1 MAIICETSA
10 ILNGCD
16 TAIKPIEV
24 AACDDT
30 CFFLGGEIQRANKT
44 INNQF
49 ATFHKSLRLRSK
61 KSMSLRCSLIPFVW
75 HSLNAPKYFYCIS
88 NWFVH

>member
-61 KSMSLRCSLIPFVW
+61 KSMSLRCF
-75 HSLNAPKYFYCIS
+75 S
-88 NWFVH
+88 NSFCLALTQCPEIF